1 MLKWY
6 VKLMCA
12 LKDQRG
18 ISTAEMLM
26 LVGIALIVF
35 MFLANV
41 YENKTNEWLTNL
53 FSKINTGTNETIK
66 NLGKP

>member
-18 ISTAEMLM
+18 ISTVEMLM

-35 MFLANV
+35 MFLANE
-41 YENKTNEWLTNL
+41 YEGEGQGWITNL
-53 FSKINTGTNETIK
+53 FSKINDGTNNTIK
-66 NLGKP
+66 NLGK